1 MRKGFD
7 NVTII
12 EPSVEH
18 LRTTTD
24 PLELIELAGRNC
36 YQSEP
41 REDVTPEDFCRRI
54 IKRGH
59 ESALE
64 HVSSTFRIVTDRGV
78 MAELTRHRTG
88 VAFSIESTR
97 YVKYGDISV
106 CKPIE
111 MPNGVAFQAWYQ
123 LCKNSEKAYT
133 EIIANGGK
141 PQTAR
146 AVLPTC
152 TATTI
157 VVTANWREWRHILR
171 LRTAPAAHP
180 DMRLVMGMVRDWFRR
195 EYPVVVE
202 DIP

>member
-1 MRKGFD
+1 MK
-7 NVTII
+7 II

-18 LRTTTD
+18 LRTTTA

-36 YQSEP
+36 YQSET
-41 REDVTPEDFCRRI
+41 REGVTPEDFCRRI

-59 ESALE
+59 ESVLE
-64 HVSSTFRIVTDRGV
+64 HVATTFRIVTDRGV

-97 YVKYGDISV
+97 YCNYKEGVKVIRPTGITDDVGRLFDWDNAAYWACENYGQML
-106 CKPIE
+106 K
-111 MPNGVAFQAWYQ
+111 NGCTPQVAR
-123 LCKNSEKAYT
+123 S
-133 EIIANGGK
+133 
-141 PQTAR
+141 
-146 AVLPTC
+146 VLPTC

-157 VVTANWREWRHILR
+157 VVTANWREFRHILR

-180 DMRLVMGMVRDWFRR
+180 DMRVVMNMVKDWFRS